1 MEEVATAQA
10 AFPPIGTPGWIDLS
24 SEDPEASRQFYTA
37 LFGWTVDVISDPNAG
52 GYGMFKLDGK
62 EVAGVG
68 PRPHDQQPTLWN
80 SYVLVDDAAA
90 ITAKAAAAGGTAV
103 LEPFDVM
110 GAGMMAVI
118 ADPSNAIIS
127 LWQPGTHHGCE
138 AFGVPGSFCWLELNS
153 RDISSDKLFYWTVF
167 GWDPSESVVPGYTEF
182 KQGDSVIAGG
192 MGLHNTITDDTP
204 SHWLVYF
211 GVADVD
217 AAAAKVTELG
227 GTVTNPPEDIP
238 GDIGRFAIARDP
250 QGGAFG
256 LLTYTRF
263 TAS

>member
-1 MEEVATAQA
+1 MAQS
-10 AFPPIGTPGWIDLS
+10 AFPPIGTPGWVDLS

-37 LFGWTVDVISDPNAG
+37 LFGWTVDVIADPNAG
-52 GYGMFKLDGK
+52 GYGMFKLNGK

-90 ITAKAAAAGGTAV
+90 VTAKVKDAGGTV
-103 LEPFDVM
+103 ILEPFDVM
-110 GAGMMAVI
+110 GAGWMGVI

-138 AFGVPGSFCWLELNS
+138 VFGVPGSFCWLELNS
-153 RDISSDKLFYWTVF
+153 RDIASDKLFYWTVF
-167 GWDPSESVVPGYTEF
+167 GWDPSESATPGYTEF
-182 KQGDSVIAGG
+182 KLGDAVIAGG
-192 MGLHNTITDDTP
+192 MALPAGRPADIP

-227 GTVTNPPEDIP
+227 GSVIHPPEDIP
-238 GDIGRFAIARDP
+238 GDIGRFAVAHDP
-250 QGGAFG
+250 QGAVFG
-256 LLTYTRF
+256 LLTSTRF
-263 TAS
+263 SAS